1 MRPSGG
7 SGGSSSSGSSSGGAS
22 SGPVPRSRFAYCV
35 IISAPRYTPRQGASH
50 RADGAQAGNANADA
64 VAAALVNMVHAQLGP
79 RQNAL
84 LGLDARDPEQRAYA
98 LRLLAERGI
107 GEAWLQSTPLLYS
120 ARDSVFTKPGG
131 VSLQLLLDL
140 ASKIQPRGPTAGV
153 IDVLLAY
160 PQRHDL
166 EFEPEWANALEAAER
181 PETRMLASPDVRAR
195 LKGRTFST
203 TQREPVGAH
212 DVTGGMGGMGGMHA
226 ASAPPPG
233 PQPGVVPRGAP
244 LATVRLAEGMG
255 TYADL
260 SVADAM
266 ARGGS
271 RRVSIGH
278 VPTGH
283 PDEMP
288 RLLQVEAGSEAG
300 DVEDSGVLID
310 IESRMFER
318 MPQILNV
325 DEQRTL
331 TERDMIK
338 RTGGGTDEEATKR
351 EIQRVKLQRAEAR
364 LGHGG
369 AGGGA
374 AAGAAFGS
382 SGGSRRAG
390 ARRG

>member
-1 MRPSGG
+1 MSSAGHRTPSGPRF
-7 SGGSSSSGSSSGGAS
+7 AS
-22 SGPVPRSRFAYCV
+22 TQPAQPRSASTQPAQPRFAYCV
-35 IISAPRYTPRQGASH
+35 IISAPRFVPHQG
-50 RADGAQAGNANADA
+50 ANADA

-84 LGLDARDPEQRAYA
+84 LGLDTRDPDQRAYA
-98 LRLLAERGI
+98 LRLLADRGI

-120 ARDSVFTKPGG
+120 ARDTVFTKPGG

-140 ASKIQPRGPTAGV
+140 ASKIQPHGPTSGV
-153 IDVLLAY
+153 IHVLLEY

-181 PETRMLASPDVRAR
+181 PETRMLASPDMRQRMKA
-195 LKGRTFST
+195 RTFST
-203 TQREPVGAH
+203 TQRAPVAAY
-212 DVTGGMGGMGGMHA
+212 DVTGGGAGGHGAGPIA
-226 ASAPPPG
+226 QPSG
-233 PQPGVVPRGAP
+233 PQPGVVARGAP
-244 LATVRLAEGMG
+244 LTTVRMAEGMD

-266 ARGGS
+266 SRGGP

-278 VPTGH
+278 VPSSH

-288 RLLQVEAGSEAG
+288 RLLQVETAPAGGGDEAG
-300 DVEDSGVLID
+300 LEDSGVMID

-318 MPQILNV
+318 MPQILQV
-325 DEQRTL
+325 GEQHSL

-338 RTGGGTDEEATKR
+338 RSGGGTDEEATKR

-364 LGHGG
+364 LGGGGGGGGG
-369 AGGGA
+369 AGAAGA

-382 SGGSRRAG
+382 RAG
-390 ARRG
+390 ARSTPRH